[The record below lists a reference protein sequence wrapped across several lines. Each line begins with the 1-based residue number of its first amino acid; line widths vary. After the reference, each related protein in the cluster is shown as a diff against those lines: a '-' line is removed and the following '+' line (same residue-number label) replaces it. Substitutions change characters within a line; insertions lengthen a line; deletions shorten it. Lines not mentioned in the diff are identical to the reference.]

1 MKLVEEKEKG
11 TYIANPLAAAFVH
24 PSPLEAGI
32 KHM

>member
-1 MKLVEEKEKG
+1 MKLFEEKGKD
-11 TYIANPLAAAFVH
+11 TYLASPLAAAFVS